1 MPAPMMTP
9 TPNTTRSRAPRSFLS
24 LWSGSSVSLIDCSI
38 DFVRSRLMLMWV
50 GVPQRLKHDA
60 GSDSRPHAVTDCRQT
75 QVARDG
81 DGGDM
86 DLQLDDRIAMVT
98 GASQGIGLATALT
111 LRAEGARVAAVS
123 RSLSLELEAALDHSL
138 VHVAADL
145 STADAPAAAV
155 AAVVTR
161 FGGLDV
167 LVNNA
172 GGPPPGVTMPRFSF
186 DQLDDDDWWAMLDFN
201 LLSTVR
207 AVRAALPHL
216 LEHGGSIVNV
226 SSTHAHVPSG
236 VNVDY
241 GAAKAGVNNLTQ
253 ALSEEFGP
261 RGVRVNTVSP
271 GPVRTP
277 WWTKDGGAA
286 DVLGAGHRVGPRHR
300 AGPVGRR
307 DDEPDHRT
315 PDRPPGDRRRHRPA
329 RVAAVGEHHRLRRH
343 RGRRAAQGG
352 LTGLS

>member
-1 MPAPMMTP
+1 
-9 TPNTTRSRAPRSFLS
+9 
-24 LWSGSSVSLIDCSI
+24 
-38 DFVRSRLMLMWV
+38 
-50 GVPQRLKHDA
+50 
-60 GSDSRPHAVTDCRQT
+60 
-75 QVARDG
+75 
-81 DGGDM
+81 M
-86 DLQLDDRIAMVT
+86 DLQLDNQTAMVT

-123 RSLSLELEAALDHSL
+123 RRLTPELEAALDDSL

-145 STADAPAAAV
+145 STTDGPASAVAAAV
-155 AAVVTR
+155 AR
-161 FGGLDV
+161 FGGLDI

-186 DQLDDDDWWAMLDFN
+186 DHLDDEDWAAMIDFN
-201 LLSTVR
+201 LFSIVR

-216 LEHGGSIVNV
+216 LERGGSIVNV

-241 GAAKAGVNNLTQ
+241 GVAKAGVNNLTQ

-286 DVLGAGHRVGPRHR
+286 DVLAKAIGSDRETVLDESAAAMMNLTTGRLIDPQEVADVIVLLASPRSASTTGSDVIVDAGLRK
-300 AGPVGRR
+300 
-307 DDEPDHRT
+307 
-315 PDRPPGDRRRHRPA
+315 
-329 RVAAVGEHHRLRRH
+329 AV
-343 RGRRAAQGG
+343 
-352 LTGLS
+352 